1 MAEAAIETQ
10 VQTPEDDGLY
20 KLLSGTQKC
29 AILMLLLGEDEAAEI
44 LKNLSPREVQ
54 QLGSA
59 MYSVADVD
67 QKTVNL
73 VLDEFLAII
82 KAQTSIG
89 LSADSYIRRTL
100 VKALGED
107 KAGSILTRITP
118 SSSAKGIEILEWMDA
133 RSIAEMIENEH
144 PQIIGTIIAHLDYAV
159 AADVLSLLPENLQAE
174 VLRRVATIDS
184 VQPEA
189 IAQLEQ
195 VMQLQFQA
203 NTSLRASKIGGVKAA
218 AKIMN
223 FTQSANEQRIMR
235 DLLKSDKDL
244 MTNIQ
249 ENMFVFE
256 NLIAVDDKSLGVLLR
271 NVEPENL
278 AVALKGADERL
289 RDKILGCM
297 SQRAAASII
306 DEMEAK
312 GPMRVSEVQEA
323 QKKIIATA
331 RKLSDAGTMVLAG
344 RGDDYV

>member
-1 MAEAAIETQ
+1 
-10 VQTPEDDGLY
+10 
-20 KLLSGTQKC
+20 
-29 AILMLLLGEDEAAEI
+29 
-44 LKNLSPREVQ
+44 
-54 QLGSA
+54 

-73 VLDEFLAII
+73 VLDEFLSII

-89 LSADSYIRRTL
+89 LGADSYIRRML
-100 VKALGED
+100 IKALGED

-118 SSSAKGIEILEWMDA
+118 SSSSKGIEILEWMDA
-133 RSIAEMIENEH
+133 RSIAEMIEGEH
-144 PQIIGTIIAHLDYAV
+144 PQIIGLIVAQLDYAV
-159 AADVLSLLPENLQAE
+159 AADVLVLLPDDIQHE
-174 VLRRVATIDS
+174 VLQRVATLDS

-189 IAQLEQ
+189 IEQLER

-223 FTQSANEQRIMR
+223 FTQSATEQRIMKN
-235 DLLKSDKDL
+235 LLKLDKGL
-244 MTNIQ
+244 MTSIQ

-256 NLIAVDDKSLGVLLR
+256 NLIAVDDKNLGILMR
-271 NVEPENL
+271 NIEPEDL
-278 AVALKGADERL
+278 AIALKGADERL
-289 RDKILGCM
+289 RDKIMGCM
-297 SQRAAASII
+297 SARAAAAII

-312 GPMRVSEVQEA
+312 GPMRVTEVQEA
-323 QKKIIATA
+323 QKRIIAIA

>member
-1 MAEAAIETQ
+1 MAEQALEVVADQEQ
-10 VQTPEDDGLY
+10 ENALQ
-20 KLLSGTQKC
+20 LLSGTQKC

-73 VLDEFLAII
+73 VLDEFLSII

-89 LSADSYIRRTL
+89 LGADAYIRRVL
-100 VKALGED
+100 VKALGDD

-118 SSSAKGIEILEWMDA
+118 SSSAKGIDILQWMDA
-133 RSIAEMIENEH
+133 RSIAEMIEGEH
-144 PQIIGTIIAHLDYAV
+144 PQIIGIIIAHLDYAV
-159 AADVLSLLPENLQAE
+159 AADVLVLLPDDLQHE
-174 VLRRVATIDS
+174 VIQRVATLDS

-189 IAQLEQ
+189 IEQLER

-203 NTSLRASKIGGVKAA
+203 NTSLRASKVGGIKAA

-223 FTQSANEQRIMR
+223 FTQTATEQRIM
-235 DLLKSDKDL
+235 KSLQKLDKNL
-244 MTNIQ
+244 MQSIQ
-249 ENMFVFE
+249 ESMFVFE
-256 NLIAVDDKSLGVLLR
+256 NLIMVDDKSLGVLMR
-271 NVEPENL
+271 NVEPEQL

-312 GPMRVSEVQEA
+312 GPMRVTEVQEA
-323 QKKIIATA
+323 QKAIIATA
-331 RKLSDAGTMVLAG
+331 RRLSDAGTMVLAG

>member
-1 MAEAAIETQ
+1 MAEAAVETQ

-118 SSSAKGIEILEWMDA
+118 SSSA
-133 RSIAEMIENEH
+133 
-144 PQIIGTIIAHLDYAV
+144 
-159 AADVLSLLPENLQAE
+159 
-174 VLRRVATIDS
+174 
-184 VQPEA
+184 
-189 IAQLEQ
+189 
-195 VMQLQFQA
+195 
-203 NTSLRASKIGGVKAA
+203 
-218 AKIMN
+218 
-223 FTQSANEQRIMR
+223 
-235 DLLKSDKDL
+235 
-244 MTNIQ
+244 
-249 ENMFVFE
+249 
-256 NLIAVDDKSLGVLLR
+256 
-271 NVEPENL
+271 
-278 AVALKGADERL
+278 
-289 RDKILGCM
+289 
-297 SQRAAASII
+297 
-306 DEMEAK
+306 
-312 GPMRVSEVQEA
+312 
-323 QKKIIATA
+323 
-331 RKLSDAGTMVLAG
+331 
-344 RGDDYV
+344 

>member
-1 MAEAAIETQ
+1 MADPVSDDET
-10 VQTPEDDGLY
+10 LR
-20 KLLSGTQKC
+20 LLSGTQRC
-29 AILMLLLGEDEAAEI
+29 AILMLLLGEDEASEI

-67 QKTVNL
+67 QLTVNL

-89 LSADSYIRRTL
+89 LGADTYIRRMLT
-100 VKALGED
+100 KALGED

-118 SSSAKGIEILEWMDA
+118 SASAKGIEILQWMDA

-144 PQIIGTIIAHLDYAV
+144 PQIIGLIVAHLDYAI
-159 AADVLSLLPENLQAE
+159 AADVLILLPEDVQHE
-174 VLRRVATIDS
+174 VLHRIATLDS

-189 IAQLEQ
+189 IEQLER

-223 FTQSANEQRIMR
+223 FTQSATEARIMR
-235 DLLKSDKDL
+235 NLQKLDKDL

-256 NLIAVDDKSLGVLLR
+256 NLIAVDDKNLGILMR
-271 NVEPENL
+271 SIDPADL

-297 SQRAAASII
+297 SARAAASII

-312 GPMRVSEVQEA
+312 GPMRVTEVVEA
-323 QKKIIATA
+323 QKRIVAVA

>member
-1 MAEAAIETQ
+1 MVDAVTAPMELSPEEAAR
-10 VQTPEDDGLY
+10 
-20 KLLSGTQKC
+20 LLSGTQKC
-29 AILMLLLGEDEAAEI
+29 AILMLLLGEDEASEI

-67 QKTVNL
+67 QTTVNV
-73 VLDEFLAII
+73 VLDEFLSII

-89 LSADSYIRRTL
+89 LGADAYIRRML

-107 KAGSILTRITP
+107 KAGSVLTRITP
-118 SSSAKGIEILEWMDA
+118 SSSAKGIEILQWMDA
-133 RSIAEMIENEH
+133 RSIAEMIESEH
-144 PQIIGTIIAHLDYAV
+144 PQIIGLVIAHLDYAV
-159 AADVLSLLPENLQAE
+159 AADVLVLLPEDVQHE
-174 VLRRVATIDS
+174 VLHRIATIDS

-189 IAQLEQ
+189 IEHLER

-203 NTSLRASKIGGVKAA
+203 NTSLRASKIGGIKAA

-223 FTQSANEQRIMR
+223 FTKGNIEQRIMGS
-235 DLLKSDKDL
+235 LSKIDKNL
-244 MTNIQ
+244 MTTIQ

-256 NLIAVDDKSLGVLLR
+256 NLSAVDDKNLGILLR
-271 NVEPENL
+271 NIDPTDL
-278 AVALKGADERL
+278 AIALKGCDERL

-297 SQRAAASII
+297 SARAAASII
-306 DEMEAK
+306 DDMEAK
-312 GPMRVSEVQEA
+312 GPMRVTEVQEA
-323 QKKIIATA
+323 QKRIVAVA

>member
-1 MAEAAIETQ
+1 MADQAPGSSIDM
-10 VQTPEDDGLY
+10 DDESPLR
-20 KLLSGTQKC
+20 LLSGTQKC

-54 QLGSA
+54 QLGTA

-73 VLDEFLAII
+73 VLDEFLSII

-89 LSADSYIRRTL
+89 LGADSYIRRML
-100 VKALGED
+100 IKALGED

-118 SSSAKGIEILEWMDA
+118 SNSSKGIEILEWMDA
-133 RSIAEMIENEH
+133 RSIAEMIEGEH
-144 PQIIGTIIAHLDYAV
+144 PQIIGLIVAQLDYAV
-159 AADVLSLLPENLQAE
+159 AADVLVLLPDEIQHE
-174 VLRRVATIDS
+174 VLQRVATLDS

-189 IAQLEQ
+189 IEQLER

-223 FTQSANEQRIMR
+223 FTQSATEQRIMKN
-235 DLLKSDKDL
+235 LLKLDKGL
-244 MTNIQ
+244 MTSIQ

-256 NLIAVDDKSLGVLLR
+256 NLIAVDDKNLGILMR
-271 NVEPENL
+271 NIEPEDL
-278 AVALKGADERL
+278 AIALKGADERL
-289 RDKILGCM
+289 RDKIMGCM
-297 SQRAAASII
+297 SARAAAAII

-312 GPMRVSEVQEA
+312 GPMRVTEVQEA
-323 QKKIIATA
+323 QKRIIAIA

>member
-1 MAEAAIETQ
+1 MADPVSDDET
-10 VQTPEDDGLY
+10 LR
-20 KLLSGTQKC
+20 LLSGTQKC
-29 AILMLLLGEDEAAEI
+29 AILMLLLGEDEASEI

-67 QKTVNL
+67 QLTVNL

-89 LSADSYIRRTL
+89 LGADTYIRRMLT
-100 VKALGED
+100 KALGED

-118 SSSAKGIEILEWMDA
+118 SASAKGIEILQWMDA

-144 PQIIGTIIAHLDYAV
+144 PQIIGLIVAHLDYAI
-159 AADVLSLLPENLQAE
+159 AADVLILLPEDVQHE
-174 VLRRVATIDS
+174 VLHRIATLDS

-189 IAQLEQ
+189 IEQLER

-223 FTQSANEQRIMR
+223 FTQSATEARIMR
-235 DLLKSDKDL
+235 NLQKLDKDL

-256 NLIAVDDKSLGVLLR
+256 NLIAVDDKNLGILMR
-271 NVEPENL
+271 SIDPADL

-297 SQRAAASII
+297 SARAAASII

-312 GPMRVSEVQEA
+312 GPMRVTEVVEA
-323 QKKIIATA
+323 QKRIVAVA

>member
-1 MAEAAIETQ
+1 MADQAPGSTIDIDDET
-10 VQTPEDDGLY
+10 TLR
-20 KLLSGTQKC
+20 LLSGTQKC

-54 QLGSA
+54 QLGTA

-73 VLDEFLAII
+73 VLDEFLSII

-89 LSADSYIRRTL
+89 LGADGYIRRML
-100 VKALGED
+100 IKALGED
-107 KAGSILTRITP
+107 KAGSILTRIMP
-118 SSSAKGIEILEWMDA
+118 SSSSKGIEILEWMDA
-133 RSIAEMIENEH
+133 RSIAEMIEGEH
-144 PQIIGTIIAHLDYAV
+144 PQIIGLIVAQLDYAV
-159 AADVLSLLPENLQAE
+159 AADVLVLLPDDIQHE
-174 VLRRVATIDS
+174 VLQRVATLDS

-189 IAQLEQ
+189 IEQLER

-223 FTQSANEQRIMR
+223 FTQSATEQRIMKN
-235 DLLKSDKDL
+235 LLKLDRGL
-244 MTNIQ
+244 MTSIQ

-256 NLIAVDDKSLGVLLR
+256 NLIAVDDKNLGILMR
-271 NVEPENL
+271 NIEPEDL
-278 AVALKGADERL
+278 AIALKGADERL
-289 RDKILGCM
+289 RDKIMGCM
-297 SQRAAASII
+297 SARAAAAII

-312 GPMRVSEVQEA
+312 GPMRVTEVQEA
-323 QKKIIATA
+323 QKRIIAIA

>member
-1 MAEAAIETQ
+1 MAD
-10 VQTPEDDGLY
+10 QTPVATPDPIDDDALR
-20 KLLSGTQKC
+20 LLSGTQKC

-54 QLGSA
+54 QLGTA
-59 MYSVADVD
+59 MYSVTDVD
-67 QKTVNL
+67 QRTVNL
-73 VLDEFLAII
+73 VLDEFLSII

-89 LSADSYIRRTL
+89 LGADSYIRRMLT
-100 VKALGED
+100 KALGED

-118 SSSAKGIEILEWMDA
+118 SSSSRGIEILEWMDA
-133 RSIAEMIENEH
+133 RSIAEMIEGEH
-144 PQIIGTIIAHLDYAV
+144 PQIIGLIVAQLDYAV
-159 AADVLSLLPENLQAE
+159 AADVLVLLPEDIQHE
-174 VLRRVATIDS
+174 VLHRVATIDS

-189 IAQLEQ
+189 IAQLEK

-223 FTQSANEQRIMR
+223 FTQSATEQRIMR
-235 DLLKSDKDL
+235 NLQKIDKDL

-278 AVALKGADERL
+278 AIALKGADERL